1 MSNNVPVLEQVSAE
15 KPVVG
20 PVILLVDD
28 EASILSSLKRV
39 LRPKG
44 YVLLT
49 ADSGAAGLRL
59 LGENT
64 IDLIISDMRMP
75 EMTGAQFLKKAR
87 ESYPDVTRILLT
99 GYSEISATIS
109 AINEGGIYH
118 YLQKPWDEQDLLL
131 TVERA
136 LEQQL
141 LKKEAARLNALVRQ
155 QNEELQSFNARLEKQ
170 VEARTE
176 ELRQTVLFLEKGEQ
190 EIKQNFLT
198 MLKVF
203 SSLIELRSGMLGG
216 QSDRVSAL
224 CNKIGRKFSLT
235 EGQLQHLSIAGL
247 LHAIGKIGLP
257 DELIRKPQEKMTGE
271 ESRAFM
277 SHPVKGHM
285 VLTPIAAFGDIGE
298 LILHQY
304 ERYDGRGLPSGAAGD
319 SIPLGARI
327 LAVARDF
334 EALRSGAIATLPLPR
349 EKAIQIIKT
358 QSGIRY
364 DPSVVDAFV
373 ALVNENDAVLREK
386 SREIKSRDLEAGMKL
401 AEDLR
406 TGEGVLL
413 IVKDSVITQSN
424 IQQIRKFEQ
433 LEDVSLQISIKIAE
447 KPN

>member
-1 MSNNVPVLEQVSAE
+1 MSNSVPALEKVSVERPAA
-15 KPVVG
+15 V

-49 ADSGAAGLRL
+49 ADSGAVGLRL
-59 LGENT
+59 LGENA

-75 EMTGAQFLKKAR
+75 EMTGAQFLRKAR

-109 AINEGGIYH
+109 AINEAGVYH

-136 LEQQL
+136 LEQQF
-141 LKKEAARLNALVRQ
+141 LKREAARLNALVRE
-155 QNEELQSFNARLEKQ
+155 QNEELASFNARLEKQ

-176 ELRQTVLFLEKGEQ
+176 ELRQTVLFLERGEE
-190 EIKQNFLT
+190 EIRQNFLT

-224 CNKIGRKFSLT
+224 SRKIGNKFSLT
-235 EGQLQHLSIAGL
+235 KVQIHHLGIAGL

-285 VLTPIAAFGDIGE
+285 VLTPIAAFGDISE
-298 LILHQY
+298 IILHQY
-304 ERYDGRGLPSGAAGD
+304 ERWDGRGLPAGTAGD
-319 SIPLGARI
+319 LIPLGSRI

-334 EALRSGAIATLPLPR
+334 EALRSGAIATLPVPL
-349 EKAIQIIKT
+349 EKAVQIIKS

-364 DPSVVDAFV
+364 DPSVVEAFV
-373 ALVNENDAVLREK
+373 ALANENDAALREK

-413 IVKDSVITQSN
+413 IVKDSVITQNN

-433 LEDVSLQISIKIAE
+433 LEDVSLQISVKIAE